1 MMIIVTG
8 FDHPER
14 APRTLGAVTV
24 ALTAAAG
31 SLDAVTFFAF
41 NEVFASTM
49 TGNLILLGLD
59 VGRGRWFQALEALV
73 AIGGYSAGLIV
84 GTLACGLIM
93 RRLPWRNAVGVAL
106 TVEFAILVLVGIG
119 WYGLSDPEDST
130 VRAIL
135 LVIGAAVAMGV
146 QAAALRYVGPT
157 GTPTNFL
164 TGTVTN
170 WVSGMVELHKPS
182 WDGNS
187 ALRIATV
194 AVSAAAGA
202 FVQLRAP
209 DFTYLI
215 PVAMVALAI
224 VLMVRVTMANH
235 GGLAQGDPQ
244 FARPAEGEAGGG
256 PTA

>member
-1 MMIIVTG
+1 MTG
-8 FDHPER
+8 FDHPEK

-59 VGRGRWFQALEALV
+59 
-73 AIGGYSAGLIV
+73 
-84 GTLACGLIM
+84 
-93 RRLPWRNAVGVAL
+93 
-106 TVEFAILVLVGIG
+106 
-119 WYGLSDPEDST
+119 
-130 VRAIL
+130 
-135 LVIGAAVAMGV
+135 
-146 QAAALRYVGPT
+146 
-157 GTPTNFL
+157 
-164 TGTVTN
+164 
-170 WVSGMVELHKPS
+170 

-194 AVSAAAGA
+194 AVAAAAGA

-215 PVAMVALAI
+215 PVAMVALVI

-235 GGLAQGDPQ
+235 GGLVQGDPQ
-244 FARPAEGEAGGG
+244 FARPVEEEAGGG